1 MICPV
6 EGLGFRGLGFRGLGE
21 TSFKKP
27 SVLYCERF
35 CLVTVVELFVIVIVH
50 SHGQGCRLVLAC

>member
-6 EGLGFRGLGFRGLGE
+6 EGLGFRGLGE

-27 SVLYCERF
+27 SVLFCERF